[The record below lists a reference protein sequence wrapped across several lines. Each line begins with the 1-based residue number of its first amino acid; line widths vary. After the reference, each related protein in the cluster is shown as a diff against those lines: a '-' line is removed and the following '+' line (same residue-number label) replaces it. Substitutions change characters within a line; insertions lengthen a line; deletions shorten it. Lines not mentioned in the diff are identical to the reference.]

1 MDRVL
6 PYDHSPSKCDCYKE
20 TSVCVSWGL
29 SCDSVEGDKE
39 TGQVEVKMSLLL

>member
-1 MDRVL
+1 MITLLQTVIVI
-6 PYDHSPSKCDCYKE
+6 KKG

-39 TGQVEVKMSLLL
+39 AGQVEVKMSLLL